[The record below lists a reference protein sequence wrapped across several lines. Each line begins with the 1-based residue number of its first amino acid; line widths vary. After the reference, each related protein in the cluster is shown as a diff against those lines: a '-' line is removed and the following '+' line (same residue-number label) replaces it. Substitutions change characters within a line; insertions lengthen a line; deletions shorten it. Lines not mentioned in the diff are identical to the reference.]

1 MMNIAV
7 IGAGAWGTALA
18 IHFAQEHSVAL
29 WTRNP
34 EDCASMAKRNEN
46 QRYLAG
52 FTFPE
57 HLRVADSLAAACADA
72 ELILI
77 ATSVSGL
84 RPTLEA
90 LIDLD
95 LAHKPLMTACKGFEE
110 GTGLLPHEVILDLC
124 PNHPAYGALSGPSF
138 AQELAQGLP
147 CAVTLASPNEAW
159 ITEVAQQLN
168 NHTLRLYANTDL
180 IGVAIGGAV
189 KNVMAIA
196 TGIADGLN
204 YGLNARA
211 ALITRGLAEIN
222 RLAIASGAQNTTLMG
237 LAGMGDLILTCT
249 GNLSRNRT
257 VGLKL
262 AEDKSLNTIL
272 AELGHVA
279 EGVKT
284 TKEVARLAQA
294 RGIDMPIT
302 ATINELLSGTI
313 KVKAVAERLMMREP
327 KQED

>member
-18 IHFAQEHSVAL
+18 IHFAHDHCVSL
-29 WTRNP
+29 WTRNA
-34 EDCASMAKRNEN
+34 EDCAQMAAVREN
-46 QRYLAG
+46 QRYLTG
-52 FTFPE
+52 FAFPE
-57 HLRVADSLAAACADA
+57 NLQIAGSLAAACRDA

-77 ATSVSGL
+77 ATSVAGL
-84 RPTLEA
+84 RPTLSA
-90 LIDLD
+90 LKALN
-95 LAHKPLMTACKGFEE
+95 LAQKPMITACKGFEE

-124 PNHPAYGALSGPSF
+124 PDHQHYGALSGPSF

-159 ITEVAQQLN
+159 ITAVAQQLN
-168 NHTLRLYANTDL
+168 NQTLRLYANTDL
-180 IGVAIGGAV
+180 IGAAIGGAV

-196 TGIADGLN
+196 TGIADGLH

-211 ALITRGLAEIN
+211 ALMTRGLAEIN

-284 TKEVARLAQA
+284 TKEVARLAQV

-302 ATINELLSGTI
+302 DTINELLAGNI
-313 KVKAVAERLMMREP
+313 KVKAVAERLMMRDP

>member
-1 MMNIAV
+1 MNIAV

-18 IHFAQEHSVAL
+18 IHFAHDHSVTL
-29 WTRNP
+29 WTRSA
-34 EDCASMAKRNEN
+34 EDCAKMAAVREN
-46 QRYLAG
+46 QRYLTG
-52 FTFPE
+52 FAFPE
-57 HLRVADSLAAACADA
+57 NLQIADSLAAACLDAD
-72 ELILI
+72 LILI
-77 ATSVSGL
+77 ATSVAGL
-84 RPTLEA
+84 RPTLSA
-90 LIDLD
+90 LKALNA
-95 LAHKPLMTACKGFEE
+95 AHKPMITACKGFEE
-110 GTGLLPHEVILDLC
+110 GTGLLPHEVILDVC
-124 PNHPAYGALSGPSF
+124 PEHQHYGALSGPSF

-159 ITEVAQQLN
+159 ITAVAQQLN
-168 NHTLRLYANTDL
+168 NQTLRLYANTDL
-180 IGVAIGGAV
+180 IGAAIGGAV

-196 TGIADGLN
+196 TGIADGLH

-211 ALITRGLAEIN
+211 ALMTRGLAEIN

-284 TKEVARLAQA
+284 TKEVARLAQV

-302 ATINELLSGTI
+302 DTINELLAGNI
-313 KVKAVAERLMMREP
+313 KVKAVAERLMMRDP

>member
-1 MMNIAV
+1 MNIAV
-7 IGAGAWGTALA
+7 VGAGAWGTALA
-18 IHFAQEHSVAL
+18 IHFAQDHTVTL

-34 EDCASMAKRNEN
+34 DDCANMAKTREN

-52 FTFPE
+52 FVFPPKL
-57 HLRVADSLAAACADA
+57 HIADTLAAACADA

-84 RPTLEA
+84 RPTLQA
-90 LIDLD
+90 LQALG
-95 LAHKPLMTACKGFEE
+95 LADKPIITACKGFEE
-110 GTGLLPHEVILDLC
+110 GTGLLPHEVILDLM
-124 PNHPAYGALSGPSF
+124 PEHTHYGALSGPSF

-159 ITEVAQQLN
+159 VTDIAQTLN

-180 IGVAIGGAV
+180 IGAAIGGAV

-196 TGIADGLN
+196 TGIADGLH
-204 YGLNARA
+204 YGFNARA
-211 ALITRGLAEIN
+211 ALMTRGLAEIN

-262 AEDKSLNTIL
+262 AEDKNLATIL

-279 EGVKT
+279 EGVNT
-284 TKEVARLAQA
+284 TKEVARLAKA

-302 ATINELLSGTI
+302 DIINELLAGHI
-313 KVKAVAERLMMREP
+313 KVKTVAERLMMRDP